1 MPALR
6 SDPGGGLF
14 VFESNWKT
22 AKCDMNGAKCD
33 IWDTKS
39 DMNGVRCDILL
50 VECDITAAQH
60 NN

>member
-1 MPALR
+1 
-6 SDPGGGLF
+6 
-14 VFESNWKT
+14 
-22 AKCDMNGAKCD
+22 MNGAKCD